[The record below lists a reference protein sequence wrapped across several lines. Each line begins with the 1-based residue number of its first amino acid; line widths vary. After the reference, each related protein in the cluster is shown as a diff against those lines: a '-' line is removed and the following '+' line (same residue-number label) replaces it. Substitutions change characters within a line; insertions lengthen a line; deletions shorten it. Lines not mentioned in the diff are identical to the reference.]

1 MQMNDAPT
9 AAPVGAGPVS
19 STDLLAVRQVNHCYL
34 SGDVVVEAL
43 ADIELHVA
51 SGEFVVILGPS
62 GCGKTTLLRLIAGFQ
77 SPSNGEILVDG
88 HPSHGP
94 NADRGVVFQQPTLYP
109 WLSVRENVEFGPRM
123 RGVDRAA
130 RRQLADEYLKRVG
143 LEGFEERA
151 PYELSGGMQQ
161 RVAIARVLINK
172 PALLLMDEPFGALDA
187 LTREVMQD
195 ELLRIWREEGA
206 TVIFITHSV
215 DEAIYLGTRVLVL
228 SKRPGRIALDRRF
241 GFSAKAV
248 GGEGRYVR
256 ATQAFGQARE
266 ELLSAI
272 LG

>member
-1 MQMNDAPT
+1 MNDRSM
-9 AAPVGAGPVS
+9 AAAIDPGSVS
-19 STDLLAVRQVNHCYL
+19 GTDLLAVRQVSHSYL

-62 GCGKTTLLRLIAGFQ
+62 GCGKTTLLRLIAGFEP
-77 SPSNGEILVDG
+77 PSSGEILVAG
-88 HPSHGP
+88 QPSHGP
-94 NADRGVVFQQPTLYP
+94 SADRGVVFQQPTLYP

-123 RGVDRAA
+123 RGVHRSV
-130 RRQLADEYLKRVG
+130 RRQLAGEYLKTVG
-143 LEGFEERA
+143 LQGFEDRA

-195 ELLRIWREEGA
+195 EVLRIWREEGA

-215 DEAIYLGTRVLVL
+215 DEAIYLGTRVLVM
-228 SKRPGRIALDRRF
+228 SKRPGRVLLDRRYE
-241 GFSAKAV
+241 FSAKAV
-248 GGEGRYVR
+248 SGEGRHVR

-266 ELLSAI
+266 ELLGAI

>member
-1 MQMNDAPT
+1 MSELSV
-9 AAPVGAGPVS
+9 AAATDVGSALIP
-19 STDLLAVRQVNHCYL
+19 DLLAVRQVAHSYL

-43 ADIELHVA
+43 AEVNLRVA

-62 GCGKTTLLRLIAGFQ
+62 GCGKTTLLRLIAGFEP
-77 SPSNGEILVDG
+77 PSSGEILVG
-88 HPSHGP
+88 GNPSHGP

-123 RGVDRAA
+123 RGVDRIP
-130 RRQLADEYLKRVG
+130 RRHLADEYLKTVG
-143 LEGFEERA
+143 LQGFEDRA

-195 ELLRIWREEGA
+195 ELLRIWREEGS

-215 DEAIYLGTRVLVL
+215 DEAIYLGTRVLVM
-228 SKRPGRIALDRRF
+228 SKRPGCVVLDRRYE
-241 GFSAKAV
+241 FSEKAV
-248 GGEGRYVR
+248 AGEGRHVR

-266 ELLSAI
+266 ELLGSI

>member
-1 MQMNDAPT
+1 MSDAP
-9 AAPVGAGPVS
+9 AAASRGAGPGS
-19 STDLLAVRQVNHCYL
+19 STDLLAVRQVGHRYL

-43 ADIELHVA
+43 AGIELHVA

-77 SPSNGEILVDG
+77 APSDGEILVG
-88 HPSHGP
+88 GYPSHGP

-123 RGVDRAA
+123 RGVDKRA
-130 RRQLADEYLKRVG
+130 RRQLADDYLKLVG
-143 LEGFEERA
+143 LEGFEKGA

-161 RVAIARVLINK
+161 RAAIARVLINK
-172 PALLLMDEPFGALDA
+172 PALLLMDEPLGALDA

-206 TVIFITHSV
+206 TVVFITHSV

-228 SKRPGRIALDRRF
+228 SKRPGRIVLDRRF
-241 GFSAKAV
+241 EFSAKAV
-248 GGEGRYVR
+248 GGEGRRVR
-256 ATQAFGQARE
+256 ATAAFGQARE